1 MLHTRRS
8 TYLTTRKALIFG
20 PSTVLFIILTAAMTS
35 GITDMASSGPIMTK
49 GNIYYLPVTNTTT
62 YTPKVWNDYNQW
74 HSSDVG
80 TYTYNGAYDCQMHA
94 EQDDGNIKLDVLM
107 GMLNDTTT
115 WVQDHY
121 ANGIRMIGRNLT
133 IEAEVS
139 NFAVSASARW
149 LRIAV
154 VACVNLDSPFHDPIY
169 GSDWSQVFMEFDW
182 YWHSGTRAGEGGN
195 FRFVKVGQFE
205 PGTGY
210 HHLSLD
216 FTQTFIQHYGQSA
229 YDQGTLW
236 YVTASTIELSNAN
249 ATIRVKPI
257 TLLESRLLP

>member
-1 MLHTRRS
+1 MK
-8 TYLTTRKALIFG
+8 TRKALIPGASIIFLITL
-20 PSTVLFIILTAAMTS
+20 TVTTAS
-35 GITDMASSGPIMTK
+35 GVTDIASSSPIVTN
-49 GNIYYLPVTNTTT
+49 GTILYLPVINVIT
-62 YTPKVWNDYNQW
+62 YAPKVWDDYNQW

-80 TYTYNGAYDCQMHA
+80 TYSYNGTYDSQMHA
-94 EQDDGNIKLDVLM
+94 EQHSTTTLDVLM

-115 WVQDHY
+115 FVQDHQ
-121 ANGIRMIGRNLT
+121 ANGVQMTGRDLT

-139 NFAVSASARW
+139 NIAVSVTATW

-154 VACVNLDSPFHDPIY
+154 VACVNLNSPFHDPIY
-169 GSDWSQVFMEFDW
+169 GGDYSQLFMEFDW
-182 YWHSGTRAGEGGN
+182 YWHNGTQAGEGGD

-210 HHLSLD
+210 HHLTLD

-229 YDQGTLW
+229 YDHGTLW

-249 ATIRVKPI
+249 ATVRVKPI
-257 TLLESRLLP
+257 HVTETSLP